1 MLHPISP
8 SLAFAVLGGIMVMSV
23 PAGAQGTPEQRAA
36 CQGDAERLCG
46 QYVPDIDRI
55 TACMK
60 QNRRNLSP
68 RCRIFFERVGKGR
81 QPGGPQPQ

>member
-8 SLAFAVLGGIMVMSV
+8 SLAFAVLWGVMVMSV

-36 CQGDAERLCG
+36 CQGDAERLCA

-55 TACMK
+55 TTCMK

-68 RCRIFFERVGKGR
+68 RCRVFFERVGR
-81 QPGGPQPQ
+81 RPHPQD